1 MVAGQKEDFD
11 AERDNYNFQINLLNE
26 QLERQTNRI
35 AELER
40 LLSAK
45 NDLLRKTEVALE
57 RERGTAAA
65 LVQEPANSLLMLQ
78 SEIAQLKN
86 RCANY
91 EKENVEL
98 RSLLT
103 PKTPKYLP
111 LSPNSHHQHHQTP
124 SPMSSTPDED
134 ETRTPKT
141 SFKKILGKIKRSNSG
156 GHLANENGSR
166 TTVQK
171 KSLEDQQPPPQAFR
185 RGGLRA
191 TAGGRLGWSGAT
203 NNQVLSRKAFN
214 DWSTEVLMVW
224 IDSLGLGMY
233 NPEIKRYINSGDQLV
248 SASSVSQST
257 LISEIQSY
265 VPMYFY
271 FQAKMSSADVENK
284 IGIRNPMHRKKLSL
298 AMKARQD
305 THVEAAQGGLDHH
318 WVIRWLDDIGLPQ
331 YKDIFFDARID
342 GRVLNVLTVEDLLC
356 HLKITNLLHHL
367 SIRRGIQV
375 LRQNNFAPDAL
386 KRRAIP
392 GDSEAHNVS
401 LWSNHRGK

>member
-1 MVAGQKEDFD
+1 MVCENFRQIVFMKFSFTGFFYVTGQKEDFD
-11 AERDNYNFQINLLNE
+11 AERDNYNFQISLLNE
-26 QLERQTNRI
+26 QLERQTNRN

-45 NDLLRKTEVALE
+45 NDLLRKTEAALE

-65 LVQEPANSLLMLQ
+65 LVQEPSNSLLMLQ

-111 LSPNSHHQHHQTP
+111 LSPNSHHHQHQTP

-171 KSLEDQQPPPQAFR
+171 KSLEDQQAPPQAFR

-191 TAGGRLGWSGAT
+191 TAGGRLGWSGAS

-248 SASSVSQST
+248 SA
-257 LISEIQSY
+257 
-265 VPMYFY
+265 
-271 FQAKMSSADVENK
+271 K
-284 IGIRNPMHRKKLSL
+284 
-298 AMKARQD
+298 
-305 THVEAAQGGLDHH
+305 
-318 WVIRWLDDIGLPQ
+318 
-331 YKDIFFDARID
+331 FF
-342 GRVLNVLTVEDLLC
+342 
-356 HLKITNLLHHL
+356 
-367 SIRRGIQV
+367 
-375 LRQNNFAPDAL
+375 
-386 KRRAIP
+386 
-392 GDSEAHNVS
+392 
-401 LWSNHRGK
+401 SNRC

>member
-1 MVAGQKEDFD
+1 MDENFHNQNVFLKFSLKCYFLAGQKEDFD
-11 AERDNYNFQINLLNE
+11 AERDNYNFQISLLNE
-26 QLERQTNRI
+26 QLERQTNRNT
-35 AELER
+35 ELER

-45 NDLLRKTEVALE
+45 NDLLRKTEAALE
-57 RERGTAAA
+57 RERGAAA
-65 LVQEPANSLLMLQ
+65 AAFVNEPASNSLLMLQ

-111 LSPNSHHQHHQTP
+111 LSPNSHHQHQTP

-156 GHLANENGSR
+156 GHLANENSR

-171 KSLEDQQPPPQAFR
+171 KSLEDQQAPPQQAFR

-248 SASSVSQST
+248 S
-257 LISEIQSY
+257 
-265 VPMYFY
+265 
-271 FQAKMSSADVENK
+271 
-284 IGIRNPMHRKKLSL
+284 
-298 AMKARQD
+298 
-305 THVEAAQGGLDHH
+305 
-318 WVIRWLDDIGLPQ
+318 
-331 YKDIFFDARID
+331 
-342 GRVLNVLTVEDLLC
+342 
-356 HLKITNLLHHL
+356 
-367 SIRRGIQV
+367 
-375 LRQNNFAPDAL
+375 NN
-386 KRRAIP
+386 
-392 GDSEAHNVS
+392 NVS
-401 LWSNHRGK
+401 KLDLKGVQDPNLKFQIATYISKTMHC